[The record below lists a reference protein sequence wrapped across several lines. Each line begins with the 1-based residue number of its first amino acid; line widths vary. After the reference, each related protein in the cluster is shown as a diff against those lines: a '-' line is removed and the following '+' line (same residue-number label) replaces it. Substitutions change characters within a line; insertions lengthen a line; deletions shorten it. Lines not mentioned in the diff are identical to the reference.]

1 MLEFKTRQQVCREE
15 IDTAIGLAAPGPK
28 ASAVELL
35 RHKHEAAI
43 YTHAFN
49 RGFAL
54 ALGAV
59 KLHGMPS
66 KDCV

>member
-1 MLEFKTRQQVCREE
+1 MLDLKTRQQIYREE
-15 IDTAIGLAAPGPK
+15 LATAIDLAAPGPQ
-28 ASAVELL
+28 ASAVELF
-35 RHKHEAAI
+35 RHEHEAAI
-43 YTHAFN
+43 YAHAFN

-66 KDCV
+66 RDCI